1 MKTFKLFLF
10 VIISFCF
17 VTTYGQKK
25 QKSSDDIKINEK
37 EFHDLKWRNIG
48 PFRGGRSVASTGVI
62 GQPYTYYMG
71 STGGGVWKTT
81 DAGIHWTNISDG
93 FFKTGTVGAIA
104 VAESDPNVVV
114 VGMGE
119 HAARGVMTSMGDGV
133 YKSTDA
139 GKTWKHIGLD
149 ESRHIS
155 DVIIHPTNPDII
167 FISVQGAQY
176 GPTVERGVYRTI
188 DGGDTWKKVLYVNE
202 TTGASSLSMDMNNPR
217 ILYAAMWQHRRYP
230 WTITSGGED
239 SGMYKSTDGG
249 TTWKQL
255 KGGLPKAFG
264 KSGISVSRANSNR
277 IYAVIEAQGEK
288 GGVYRSDN
296 AGKSW
301 KQVNSNRVN
310 IARSWYYMEIFADP
324 QDENIV
330 YVLNAP
336 VMKSIDGGKS
346 FSNITVPHG
355 DNHHLWINPY
365 DNTNLINSNDGGANI
380 SFNSGK
386 SWSTQENQPTSQFYR
401 VITDNRIPYHVYGGQ
416 QDNSAIAIAS
426 RTNDGGID
434 WKDWYSV
441 AGCES
446 AFLAFDPDNPEV
458 VYGGCYQGIIEKW
471 VAASQS
477 GKPIKTYPE
486 LGLSIQPKDFKFR
499 YNWNAPIISSPQ
511 DRNTI
516 YHAGNVVFKTQ
527 DGGHSWE
534 VISPDLTKNEK
545 DKQGPGGGPF
555 TNEAAGGENYNTL
568 MSLVASPH
576 EQGVLYSGSDDG
588 LVHITQD
595 DGANWKNITPKNLSD
610 GIINSIEISPHD
622 PATAYITVMRY
633 KTMDLKPYIFKT
645 TNYGASWSKITNG
658 IDDPHTFV
666 RVVREDKKQKGLLYA
681 GTETGLYVSVDDGK
695 HWDAFQLNLPIVPIN
710 DLIIQD
716 NDLVAA
722 TAGRSFWILDDL
734 GAIQNSASAK
744 QNIQIFQPKDT
755 YRIFNGSGK
764 RPRLGQNP
772 KSGITFDYYLG
783 EFKDSLNLKLE
794 ILEKGTVI
802 RTITN
807 ETQKDF
813 KSWPG
818 GPSKPVVL
826 PAKKGYN
833 RFTWDM
839 TREVLP
845 AVDKVFV
852 FGGHGG
858 STVAPGTYTLR
869 LSGIGQVSEIQ
880 AIIRPN
886 PKVQATKADFED
898 QQAVLKQIEATVR
911 DIHESVNQMRSARKQ
926 LKSYAILLEG
936 EDRAQDLLEKGDGLI
951 ERIDTWERNLIQPDQ
966 KTFQDV
972 INFNN
977 KLNAQLLHLKGFIDT
992 DEPKVTQ
999 GAKERLRDLMV
1010 DWKAYT
1016 DERDTIINSEMAAY
1030 NTAFKALDL
1039 PAIILKD

>member
-25 QKSSDDIKINEK
+25 QKSSDNIKINEK

-301 KQVNSNRVN
+301 KQVNGNRVN

-458 VYGGCYQGIIEKW
+458 VY
-471 VAASQS
+471 
-477 GKPIKTYPE
+477 
-486 LGLSIQPKDFKFR
+486 
-499 YNWNAPIISSPQ
+499 
-511 DRNTI
+511 
-516 YHAGNVVFKTQ
+516 
-527 DGGHSWE
+527 
-534 VISPDLTKNEK
+534 
-545 DKQGPGGGPF
+545 
-555 TNEAAGGENYNTL
+555 
-568 MSLVASPH
+568 
-576 EQGVLYSGSDDG
+576 
-588 LVHITQD
+588 
-595 DGANWKNITPKNLSD
+595 
-610 GIINSIEISPHD
+610 
-622 PATAYITVMRY
+622 
-633 KTMDLKPYIFKT
+633 
-645 TNYGASWSKITNG
+645 
-658 IDDPHTFV
+658 
-666 RVVREDKKQKGLLYA
+666 
-681 GTETGLYVSVDDGK
+681 
-695 HWDAFQLNLPIVPIN
+695 
-710 DLIIQD
+710 
-716 NDLVAA
+716 
-722 TAGRSFWILDDL
+722 
-734 GAIQNSASAK
+734 
-744 QNIQIFQPKDT
+744 
-755 YRIFNGSGK
+755 
-764 RPRLGQNP
+764 
-772 KSGITFDYYLG
+772 
-783 EFKDSLNLKLE
+783 
-794 ILEKGTVI
+794 
-802 RTITN
+802 
-807 ETQKDF
+807 
-813 KSWPG
+813 
-818 GPSKPVVL
+818 
-826 PAKKGYN
+826 
-833 RFTWDM
+833 
-839 TREVLP
+839 
-845 AVDKVFV
+845 
-852 FGGHGG
+852 
-858 STVAPGTYTLR
+858 ST
-869 LSGIGQVSEIQ
+869 
-880 AIIRPN
+880 
-886 PKVQATKADFED
+886 
-898 QQAVLKQIEATVR
+898 
-911 DIHESVNQMRSARKQ
+911 
-926 LKSYAILLEG
+926 
-936 EDRAQDLLEKGDGLI
+936 
-951 ERIDTWERNLIQPDQ
+951 
-966 KTFQDV
+966 
-972 INFNN
+972 
-977 KLNAQLLHLKGFIDT
+977 
-992 DEPKVTQ
+992 
-999 GAKERLRDLMV
+999 
-1010 DWKAYT
+1010 
-1016 DERDTIINSEMAAY
+1016 
-1030 NTAFKALDL
+1030 
-1039 PAIILKD
+1039 